1 MAQNLKSTCYN
12 LTHLTP
18 LGEFAMSETFWI
30 ILIICV
36 TVAIV
41 ALRGTL
47 RHLIFKATKDGVNAA
62 IDSDTGAKV
71 KISGVV
77 QMKKSKMQV
86 EHDDAEITG
95 IILHDSTLDVKS
107 PTHQPKKSKK

>member
-1 MAQNLKSTCYN
+1 
-12 LTHLTP
+12 
-18 LGEFAMSETFWI
+18 MSEAFWI
-30 ILIICV
+30 ILAICL
-36 TVAIV
+36 TVIAV

>member
-1 MAQNLKSTCYN
+1 
-12 LTHLTP
+12 
-18 LGEFAMSETFWI
+18 MSEAFWI
-30 ILIICV
+30 ILAICL
-36 TVAIV
+36 TVIAV

-47 RHLIFKATKDGVNAA
+47 RHLIFKATKEGVNAA